1 MARTTTVHLLTGDYP
16 DRLDAARRA
25 AEAAGKDEAP
35 RAMLEADPY
44 EVLVGEYEAL
54 KAEAL
59 EAGTTVNLA
68 AVGRKTWRALKEKHP
83 PRFGEDID
91 KEVADGDRL
100 AGVNTIAVEDDLVY
114 ESIRAWQVETSETDP
129 RVSSR
134 SAFDE
139 WADTLSEGE
148 WQVLVIKAWE
158 LANGAR
164 LDPKDHLPSR
174 TRSDG

>member
-1 MARTTTVHLLTGDYP
+1 MARTTVVHLLTGDYP
-16 DRLDAARRA
+16 DRLDVAKRA
-25 AEAAGKDEAP
+25 AEAAARNDAP
-35 RAMLEADPY
+35 TTMLEADPY
-44 EVLVGEYEAL
+44 EELSAEYDAL
-54 KAEAL
+54 KAEAI
-59 EAGTTVNLA
+59 EAGITVNLT

-83 PRFGEDID
+83 PRSGEGVA

-100 AGVNTIAVEDDLVY
+100 AGVDTDGVEDDLVL
-114 ESIRAWQVETSETDP
+114 ESIKAWQVESGQTDP

-134 SAFDE
+134 AAFDE